1 MQLNVGVSWSPLFPA
16 FPVLAALCWFFLWG
30 AKRSDGPFCVPGCE
44 AMFFL
49 ERLIDRLPHLF
60 LALDE
65 SLSTAP
71 LRQALFLLFYA
82 LDQSCADRMTCNAA
96 ISACGLGSK
105 WPRSLAVLDFM
116 KGSPLALHPSVAACP
131 SPASPQ
137 IPQSEKVA
145 FI

>member
-1 MQLNVGVSWSPLFPA
+1 MQLNVGVSWSPLFQH
-16 FPVLAALCWFFLWG
+16 FPCLPLCAVFFFLWG
-30 AKRSDGPFCVPGCE
+30 AKRSDDPFCVPGCE

-49 ERLIDRLPHLF
+49 GRLINCRIFF

-82 LDQSCADRMTCNAA
+82 LDHSCADRMTCNAA

>member
-1 MQLNVGVSWSPLFPA
+1 MQLNVGVSWSPLFQH
-16 FPVLAALCWFFLWG
+16 FPCLPLCAVFFFVGCEKVRRSILCAG
-30 AKRSDGPFCVPGCE
+30 LRSDVFSWE
-44 AMFFL
+44 
-49 ERLIDRLPHLF
+49 IDQLPHLF

-82 LDQSCADRMTCNAA
+82 LDHSCADRMTCNAA